1 MIEITADM
9 AMIIKRAI
17 LSFVA
22 TVNEDGTPN
31 LSPKVSLTVR
41 NGILYFAD
49 ISSPGTIRNLRR
61 NAAIE
66 INVVDIFSRRGYCFK
81 GVASLLSAGHAE
93 YSPIAEWVWATNG
106 REYPVDLVV
115 KIEPNEIAPLLSSAH
130 IFAEPS
136 LTEEQIKHTYYSK
149 YGIKPIDIQ

>member
-1 MIEITADM
+1 MTEITADM
-9 AMIIKRAI
+9 AMIIRRAI

-93 YSPIAEWVWATNG
+93 YSPIAE
-106 REYPVDLVV
+106 
-115 KIEPNEIAPLLSSAH
+115 
-130 IFAEPS
+130 
-136 LTEEQIKHTYYSK
+136 
-149 YGIKPIDIQ
+149 